1 MMPSYNTFYKIHYN
15 SGFGGRGAGR
25 SRFLKGRR
33 QISPNPCFSGG
44 VFFYGREGECE
55 PLGQKGQKCSENLDA
70 RGERYVYHCPCAA
83 GLACE
88 LETKNTWFGTVKVN
102 PKCVEDIAHTTPA
115 QTDRTEQPETTL
127 VERETTNVDRETTD
141 VDRETT
147 IVLESTVET
156 QVPDE
161 V

>member
-1 MMPSYNTFYKIHYN
+1 MKLLLAAALFTVFLVA
-15 SGFGGRGAGR
+15 GEAGR
-25 SRFLKGRR
+25 CRSQDECKSDECCVSRGVLFYRR
-33 QISPNPCFSGG
+33 
-44 VFFYGREGECE
+44 GECE